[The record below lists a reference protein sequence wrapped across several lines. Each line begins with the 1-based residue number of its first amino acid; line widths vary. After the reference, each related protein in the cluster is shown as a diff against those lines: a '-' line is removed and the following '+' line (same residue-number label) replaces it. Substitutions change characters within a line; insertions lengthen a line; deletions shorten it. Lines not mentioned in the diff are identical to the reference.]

1 MGAAFFKLVF
11 FKIADCDLLL
21 YHKINGSHLASGKE
35 KKRKKRLENGTIH
48 FKDKYN
54 FWNLF
59 KIYTNLYAYAV
70 SKWYVPLWITVGKVC
85 KPGL

>member
-1 MGAAFFKLVF
+1 MGAAFVKSVF

-35 KKRKKRLENGTIH
+35 KKRKKRIENGTIH

-54 FWNLF
+54 F
-59 KIYTNLYAYAV
+59 
-70 SKWYVPLWITVGKVC
+70 
-85 KPGL
+85 